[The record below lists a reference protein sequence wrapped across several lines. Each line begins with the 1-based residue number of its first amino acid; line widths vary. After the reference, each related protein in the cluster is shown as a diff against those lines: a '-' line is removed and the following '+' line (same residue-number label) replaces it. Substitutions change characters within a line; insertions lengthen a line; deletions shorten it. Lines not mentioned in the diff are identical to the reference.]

1 MADLIQSDEWEYLRS
16 YTSAR
21 LALGRTGH
29 SLPTRRLLDFSMDH
43 AQARDAVYSDF
54 DVSSIEANLKKLNLP
69 VQFLQSKAVDRREYL
84 LRPDYGRVLA
94 DVSRAKLEE
103 LQYPENELS
112 IVIADGLSARAVNTH
127 AIEVIKLLVPELHKL
142 DWRLAPISVVEQ
154 GRVAIADEI
163 GQNLTSQMVIIFI
176 GERPGLS
183 SPHSMGA
190 YLTYRP
196 RVGLTDESRNCI
208 SNIRPD
214 GIGYSLA
221 AEKLLY
227 LLTEMKQ
234 HQLSGV
240 GLKDDFGGYLT

>member
-1 MADLIQSDEWEYLRS
+1 
-16 YTSAR
+16 
-21 LALGRTGH
+21 
-29 SLPTRRLLDFSMDH
+29 MDH